1 MVEERFYATGKRKTA
16 IARVW
21 LIPGGSGKI
30 TVNKKPYEEY
40 FERETA
46 LMVIRQPL
54 ELTQMLG
61 KFDVMA
67 TVKGGGKS
75 GQAEAIR
82 HGIAKALV
90 EYNPEL
96 RPILKKAGF
105 LTRDARV
112 KERKKYG
119 LAGARRAFQFSKR

>member
-1 MVEERFYATGKRKTA
+1 MAEERFYATGKRKTA
-16 IARVW
+16 VARVW

-30 TVNKKPYEEY
+30 IVNKKPYEEY

-105 LTRDARV
+105 LTIDARV

>member
-1 MVEERFYATGKRKTA
+1 MAEERFYATGKRKTA
-16 IARVW
+16 VARVW

-30 TVNKKPYEEY
+30 IVNKKPYEEY

-46 LMVIRQPL
+46 LTVIRQPL

>member
-1 MVEERFYATGKRKTA
+1 MAEERFYATGKRKTA
-16 IARVW
+16 VARVW
-21 LIPGGSGKI
+21 LIAGGSGKI
-30 TVNKKPYEEY
+30 IVNKKPYEEY

-46 LMVIRQPL
+46 LTVIRQPL